1 MAQEFGIYLN
11 TKTLK
16 VLRISSPYWMPPAPD
31 WVLLT
36 SDTNA
41 TLLRAR
47 ELAKKKGVTTPE
59 SVVWGELPKT
69 S

>member
-1 MAQEFGIYLN
+1 MAEKFGIYLN

-16 VLRISSPYWMPPAPD
+16 VLRINSPYYLPSGPD
-31 WVLLT
+31 WVVLT
-36 SDTNA
+36 RDTNA

-47 ELAKKKGVTTPE
+47 ELAKKKGVTNPE
-59 SVVWGELPKT
+59 SIMWGELPKT